1 MTLTILRFIP
11 NLIIRCTIY
20 EVKFIICVLSTFV
33 YVTFKCHP
41 TSARPRNFRRIPQNC
56 TEIFSAEFC
65 GIPEKNWNDSSVHF
79 HWISAHFNITVKFY
93 GNVRKS
99 EGKASLYGNVR
110 NCTEI
115 GETKLCGNV
124 RKSDLIEI
132 WVELAFQL
140 DLNCSENAKITI
152 VKSC

>member
-1 MTLTILRFIP
+1 MS
-11 NLIIRCTIY
+11 NL
-20 EVKFIICVLSTFV
+20 

-41 TSARPRNFRRIPQNC
+41 TSAGPINFRIIPHNC

-65 GIPEKNWNDSSVHF
+65 GISEKNWNDISVHF
-79 HWISAHFNITVKFY
+79 HWISAHFNRTVKFY

-99 EGKASLYGNVR
+99 EGKASLYGDVR

-115 GETKLCGNV
+115 GEKNSVLPEMCGNQIWL
-124 RKSDLIEI
+124 RSGFNWLFNLILTA
-132 WVELAFQL
+132 VKMQ
-140 DLNCSENAKITI
+140 KKTI

>member
-1 MTLTILRFIP
+1 M
-11 NLIIRCTIY
+11 
-20 EVKFIICVLSTFV
+20 
-33 YVTFKCHP
+33 
-41 TSARPRNFRRIPQNC
+41 
-56 TEIFSAEFC
+56 
-65 GIPEKNWNDSSVHF
+65 
-79 HWISAHFNITVKFY
+79 
-93 GNVRKS
+93 
-99 EGKASLYGNVR
+99 
-110 NCTEI
+110 EI